1 MDLFFFIPR
10 DLLRQRRRQRKGSAN
25 ADPLQLLL
33 CLKTRGYRTYDFF
46 RFFQRFFCRCF
57 IRDCQAAEKPDST
70 ELQTDGFSNV
80 HALSDGDLCRT
91 TANIDQPGGLLARCA
106 NIGKPGFQFSGTD
119 FYRQLH
125 GLLQLFEKLCL
136 IFGVAYGAGG
146 ENMHCLRSGTAGF
159 RHELPHF
166 FTGLTDHAGDD
177 VSIFI
182 QCGKSP
188 HSFAV
193 TLEPMKFSV
202 LNFRQQHPKGI
213 GTNSNSSRP
222 QWKHLFCIYYFSER
236 NLIGLKM

>member
-1 MDLFFFIPR
+1 MNDIVMNGLVEVVDAGIANSIQDLGRI
-10 DLLRQRRRQRKGSAN
+10 
-25 ADPLQLLL
+25 
-33 CLKTRGYRTYDFF
+33 GYRHMGIAVSGSLD
-46 RFFQRFFCRCF
+46 
-57 IRDCQAAEKPDST
+57 P
-70 ELQTDGFSNV
+70 
-80 HALSDGDLCRT
+80 
-91 TANIDQPGGLLARCA
+91 LLARCA